1 MGFFARLARI
11 LRSNV
16 NALISGAEDPE
27 KMLTQI
33 ILDMGTQLGEAKRQV
48 AQAIA
53 DEKKLQKQ
61 FDREA
66 VTT

>member
-16 NALISGAEDPE
+16 NDLISGAEDPE

-53 DEKKLQKQ
+53 DE
-61 FDREA
+61 
-66 VTT
+66 